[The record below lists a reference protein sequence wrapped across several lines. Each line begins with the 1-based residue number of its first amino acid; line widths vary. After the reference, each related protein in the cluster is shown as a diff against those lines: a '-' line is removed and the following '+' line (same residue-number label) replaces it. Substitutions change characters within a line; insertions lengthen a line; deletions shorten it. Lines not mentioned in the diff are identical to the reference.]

1 MKRGVSEG
9 TGLDRGGK
17 GENCTCRYKITSMRV
32 TRKVDDIEIRKE
44 EIRKAKLPKGHTEYR
59 KG

>member
-1 MKRGVSEG
+1 
-9 TGLDRGGK
+9 
-17 GENCTCRYKITSMRV
+17 V

-44 EIRKAKLPKGHTEYR
+44 EIREAKLPKGHTEYR